1 MYKKHFESEHELDKH
16 RNLITEEHKNDHH
29 IARGDGEHHMHH
41 NHDVENSLS
50 RIFQTLQRPVRQP
63 ICHVS
68 LISSL
73 YLHLYI
79 FNKQY
84 HKNIFIFFLTIIIIF
99 LTSFFTYTSIILLL
113 LQVTNIPFSK
123 SYLPFDIR
131 FNLMTCDVCL
141 RPVRLTTPCGIGTC
155 THVLSQMCSPKRTK
169 ERARPRIQ
177 WLIAPKFVRLKFYF
191 VISLVNVFLDK
202 LYLVIVLY

>member
-79 FNKQY
+79 FK
-84 HKNIFIFFLTIIIIF
+84 KT
-99 LTSFFTYTSIILLL
+99 
-113 LQVTNIPFSK
+113 
-123 SYLPFDIR
+123 
-131 FNLMTCDVCL
+131 
-141 RPVRLTTPCGIGTC
+141 
-155 THVLSQMCSPKRTK
+155 LSQKYFHFFFNNYNY
-169 ERARPRIQ
+169 I
-177 WLIAPKFVRLKFYF
+177 FDFFFYIHF
-191 VISLVNVFLDK
+191 YYPS
-202 LYLVIVLY
+202 IVTGNEYTFF

>member
-68 LISSL
+68 TIHLCISISI
-73 YLHLYI
+73 YLKNIITKIFSFFFNNYNYI
-79 FNKQY
+79 FD
-84 HKNIFIFFLTIIIIF
+84 FFFYIHF
-99 LTSFFTYTSIILLL
+99 YYPSII
-113 LQVTNIPFSK
+113 TGNEYTF
-123 SYLPFDIR
+123 F
-131 FNLMTCDVCL
+131 
-141 RPVRLTTPCGIGTC
+141 
-155 THVLSQMCSPKRTK
+155 
-169 ERARPRIQ
+169 
-177 WLIAPKFVRLKFYF
+177 
-191 VISLVNVFLDK
+191 
-202 LYLVIVLY
+202 